1 MAREQT
7 NELLEMID
15 EGLLDAKYVVTM
27 CLKYMSEDEVS
38 DMMVLNDI
46 VHENAYDDYF
56 QGQFGLS
63 HKEEKIMIINV
74 IEKRYIQ
81 IEAETLEEV
90 KEKYSSY
97 EDDKNKIVVEYYDAN
112 WNEL

>member
-15 EGLLDAKYVVTM
+15 EGLLDAKHVVTM

-56 QGQFGLS
+56 QG
-63 HKEEKIMIINV
+63 
-74 IEKRYIQ
+74 
-81 IEAETLEEV
+81 
-90 KEKYSSY
+90 
-97 EDDKNKIVVEYYDAN
+97 
-112 WNEL
+112 

>member
-1 MAREQT
+1 
-7 NELLEMID
+7 
-15 EGLLDAKYVVTM
+15 
-27 CLKYMSEDEVS
+27 
-38 DMMVLNDI
+38 
-46 VHENAYDDYF
+46 
-56 QGQFGLS
+56 
-63 HKEEKIMIINV
+63 MIINV

-90 KEKYSSY
+90 KEKCSSY